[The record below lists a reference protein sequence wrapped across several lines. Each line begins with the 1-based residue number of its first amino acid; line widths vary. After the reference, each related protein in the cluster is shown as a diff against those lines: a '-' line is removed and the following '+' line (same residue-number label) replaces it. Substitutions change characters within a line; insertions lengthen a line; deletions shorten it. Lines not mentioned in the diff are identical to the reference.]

1 MQTTESLD
9 PAADRVVRTTLLA
22 GLVPALVVGV
32 ALCFVHLLVGLA
44 AFLLIAGGWALLVS
58 ARVKGAR
65 DRVVAPLGARALVPG
80 SQPRVENLLEGL
92 CVTGGV
98 GQPEVLLIDSD
109 AMNGLVAADREGT
122 TLVLT
127 RGLVEGLGRIELE
140 GAVANLL
147 GRQRDGSAR
156 YATLVTAL
164 FGSSGRGARLLV
176 SGLGEQRAV
185 RSDLAAVDMTR
196 YPPGL
201 IAALARMESVG
212 TVVRGA
218 PERSI
223 PLWLAPPVA
232 GSDALDANLAA
243 TTMQPLT
250 LRIAVLEEL

>member
-1 MQTTESLD
+1 MQITESLD

-22 GLVPALVVGV
+22 GLVPALVVGL
-32 ALCFVHLLVGLA
+32 ALCFVHVLVGLV
-44 AFLLIAGGWALLVS
+44 AFLLVAGIWALAVS
-58 ARVKGAR
+58 ARVRGAR
-65 DRVVAPLGARALVPG
+65 AAVVGPLGATPLVPG
-80 SQPRVENLLEGL
+80 SRPRLENLLEGL

-109 AMNGLVAADREGT
+109 AMNALVAADRDGT

-127 RGLVEGLGRIELE
+127 RGLVDGLGRIELE

-176 SGLGEQRAV
+176 SGLGEQRSV
-185 RSDLAAVDMTR
+185 RSDMAAVDMTR

-201 IAALARMESVG
+201 IAALARMESTG
-212 TVVRGA
+212 TVVPGA
-218 PERSI
+218 PGRSI

-232 GSDALDANLAA
+232 GSGALDESLAES
-243 TTMQPLT
+243 TMQPLT